1 MGAFVTRQPNGL
13 LCRFSSVVD
22 CPTHYNMTDEEYI
35 EMCAEKAREEARDV
49 LENHLKP
56 FEWLRN
62 YFRPNNMTQEEFEN
76 VLKEMEVSKEL
87 IRIVEE
93 KGNMERLTIKAPS
106 GLIHL
111 KDNQEVTINAAIKK
125 LAEYEDL
132 EEQGKL
138 LIMAFD
144 ICVVSECAH
153 CNHVQR
159 RIEETWIRPEL
170 LNHDGFYKTREEAE
184 AALKELKS

>member
-1 MGAFVTRQPNGL
+1 
-13 LCRFSSVVD
+13 
-22 CPTHYNMTDEEYI
+22 
-35 EMCAEKAREEARDV
+35 
-49 LENHLKP
+49 
-56 FEWLRN
+56 
-62 YFRPNNMTQEEFEN
+62 
-76 VLKEMEVSKEL
+76 
-87 IRIVEE
+87 
-93 KGNMERLTIKAPS
+93 MERLTIKAPS

-153 CNHVQR
+153 CNHVQI

-184 AALKELKS
+184 AALKELECKEK